1 MILNE
6 IVEHK
11 RKEIEELKRLMPFTK
26 IKEKAEQNVFRRRS
40 LQNALTKGKGI
51 HLICELKKASPSE
64 GILRQEF
71 EPQVIVQEFEA
82 AGASA
87 ISVLTERH
95 YFQGNPK
102 TLKQIRPLTSVPL
115 LRKDFIFDPYQVYE
129 TALLKADAFLIIAM
143 LVSDQEL
150 KTLLQIATQLQL
162 ETLVEVHSK
171 AELDRAIHAGSQL
184 IGINNRNLK
193 TLEIDRSI
201 SENLIKFVPKTATVV
216 IESGIETQAEIT
228 RYHALGAHC
237 FLIGTALMKSKNI
250 QQKITELYGPSS
262 GVSSWLK

>member
-6 IVEHK
+6 IVEYK
-11 RKEIEELKRLMPFTK
+11 RKEIEELKRLMPFAT

-40 LQNALTKGKGI
+40 LQNALTQGKGI

-64 GILRQEF
+64 GVLRQEF

-102 TLKQIRPLTSVPL
+102 TLKQIRPLTTVPL

-129 TALLKADAFLIIAM
+129 TAFLEADAFLIIAM

-150 KTLLQIATQLQL
+150 KTL
-162 ETLVEVHSK
+162 V
-171 AELDRAIHAGSQL
+171 R
-184 IGINNRNLK
+184 
-193 TLEIDRSI
+193 
-201 SENLIKFVPKTATVV
+201 IK
-216 IESGIETQAEIT
+216 
-228 RYHALGAHC
+228 
-237 FLIGTALMKSKNI
+237 N
-250 QQKITELYGPSS
+250 
-262 GVSSWLK
+262 